1 MKKFME
7 WLGAKLIALLT
18 LALFAALIGVIASV
32 VAKAFMIGWTL
43 LS

>member
-1 MKKFME
+1 MNKFME
-7 WLGAKLIALLT
+7 LLGAKLIALAT
-18 LALFAALIGVIASV
+18 LALFAALIGIVASV